1 MDRIAKILTALFV
14 SLWVHAANAQQ
25 LVTGLT
31 NETVFI
37 TSDFNGTELVIFGTI
52 NDMQKPAGDT
62 GEEITLE
69 RYDVVIVMEGP
80 KEPGIVR
87 KKQRAA
93 GIWINKE
100 NVEFGDIPSSYLM
113 QTSADMEKPGF
124 DDALKA
130 LQVGFDHMQM
140 GEISNVVTH
149 GETTE
154 FRQAIIRL
162 KMANQLYRQNVGVEF
177 LGDNLFRARIQI
189 PPLVPVGI
197 HQVRSY
203 LLFDNELVSGS
214 THAINIRKTGFEQ
227 ATYSFSRNYG
237 YLYGII
243 CVIIAMLTGWLS
255 SVIFRRD

>member
-1 MDRIAKILTALFV
+1 MNRMAKTFAALFV
-14 SLWVHAANAQQ
+14 CLWVHAANGQQ

-124 DDALKA
+124 DDALKV
-130 LQVGFDHMQM
+130 LQVGFDHMSM
-140 GEISNVVTH
+140 GEISNVVTQS
-149 GETTE
+149 ETTE

-203 LLFDNELVSGS
+203 LLLDNELVSGS
-214 THAINIRKTGFEQ
+214 THAINVRKTGFEQ

>member
-1 MDRIAKILTALFV
+1 MDRIAKILAALFV

-100 NVEFGDIPSSYLM
+100 SVEFGDIPSSYLM

-177 LGDNLFRARIQI
+177 LGDNLF
-189 PPLVPVGI
+189 
-197 HQVRSY
+197 SC
-203 LLFDNELVSGS
+203 LLYTSPSPRD
-214 THAINIRKTGFEQ
+214 RQK
-227 ATYSFSRNYG
+227 SR
-237 YLYGII
+237 
-243 CVIIAMLTGWLS
+243 MPS
-255 SVIFRRD
+255 SA